1 MQQNWPIDIPQ
12 NPKPTVKTFQ
22 TLAVFL
28 ERCDFDQIHYLLV
41 SHWAIY
47 KLKYKMFLDC
57 KLEEENEIQIC
68 CCQIY
73 VDTTIFMK
81 KSMPFSML
89 NSKLRWSYRCQLSYF
104 RKLNR
109 LHVFSKPADHQLLA
123 LLIYKLHHL
132 GWDSII
138 RTVNKLSHS
147 SEKTPKSITK
157 APTCN
162 LSTWKMLPQTT
173 KPQDHNIQRL

>member
-1 MQQNWPIDIPQ
+1 
-12 NPKPTVKTFQ
+12 
-22 TLAVFL
+22 
-28 ERCDFDQIHYLLV
+28 
-41 SHWAIY
+41 
-47 KLKYKMFLDC
+47 MFLDC
-57 KLEEENEIQIC
+57 KLEEENEILIC
-68 CCQIY
+68 WCQIY
-73 VDTTIFMK
+73 VDATIFIK

-109 LHVFSKPADHQLLA
+109 LHVFSNPADHQLLA

-138 RTVNKLSHS
+138 RIVNKLSHS
-147 SEKTPKSITK
+147 SEKNPKSITK

-162 LSTWKMLPQTT
+162 FST
-173 KPQDHNIQRL
+173 